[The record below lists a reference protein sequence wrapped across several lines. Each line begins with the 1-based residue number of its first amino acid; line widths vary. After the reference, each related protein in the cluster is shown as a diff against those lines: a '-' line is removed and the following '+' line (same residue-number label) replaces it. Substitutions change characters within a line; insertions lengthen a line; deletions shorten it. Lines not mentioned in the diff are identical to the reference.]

1 MRRKFGGQLQM
12 IKRIACIFI
21 IFMLLSIQV
30 YQGNGSQLTDYQNQF
45 NQNKSNI
52 SSYTKNIKKI
62 EDDINWN
69 KHKRDLIV
77 KELEELG
84 LKKEVIE
91 QHIELLESTIAS
103 LDAAIELAEQE
114 YAEQQELLKERLRV
128 MYKRSTTVWEIEQ
141 LLKSK
146 SLNEAFLRI
155 KLMKQITGF
164 DQSLLESIESKRL
177 EIEELK
183 EQKQIEIDSCVEQAM
198 QLQKDMDERNISRAT
213 LVTAINKDINT
224 KEKYIKQQDDLIK
237 ESKDLENL
245 IKNLESLGG
254 EYIGGDLV
262 WPMPTN
268 KYVASE
274 YGNRIHPIYKVWKMH
289 TGVDI
294 GSKWNE
300 HIVAAGDG
308 TVIYVG
314 ARGGYGNTIIIDH
327 GDGITT
333 LYAHINS
340 RGFMVKNGQKVKAGD
355 VIAKAGMT
363 GTATGPH
370 LHFEVRKNGATQNPL
385 KYVKP

>member
-1 MRRKFGGQLQM
+1 MKVLFPG
-12 IKRIACIFI
+12 
-21 IFMLLSIQV
+21 SI
-30 YQGNGSQLTDYQNQF
+30 
-45 NQNKSNI
+45 
-52 SSYTKNIKKI
+52 
-62 EDDINWN
+62 
-69 KHKRDLIV
+69 
-77 KELEELG
+77 
-84 LKKEVIE
+84 
-91 QHIELLESTIAS
+91 TIAS

-314 ARGGYGNTIIIDH
+314 ARGGYGNTIIIGH